1 MLRSGSELWS
11 RNVRVLSRGVVDRS
25 ALVTWTMHQSTIME
39 ASERWTESS
48 LVDFGGAQGFGWS
61 RNNTWLILCLELIGK
76 EDLVAYLCWNIDQV
90 GVELLEFIYLSI
102 SFGFIALVSQRRGC
116 IVAWEILQLYE
127 QMADIP
133 LFSPL
138 FFPIGYFCKRSI
150 WWGLLAFKINLS
162 WILFCSFF
170 RFTHPQ

>member
-1 MLRSGSELWS
+1 
-11 RNVRVLSRGVVDRS
+11 
-25 ALVTWTMHQSTIME
+25 
-39 ASERWTESS
+39 
-48 LVDFGGAQGFGWS
+48 
-61 RNNTWLILCLELIGK
+61 LELIGK

-150 WWGLLAFKINLS
+150 
-162 WILFCSFF
+162 
-170 RFTHPQ
+170 